1 MTSTRIVA
9 GLVGLAVLLP
19 AIVWGGTVGIG
30 IVVAV
35 AIAVSLAEYAGM
47 AFPRDRIP
55 SFAWLV
61 VTTYPLA
68 AASVRGSTDVL
79 AVAVASVVVATM
91 IWVTL
96 RPGPDL
102 TDAADR
108 VGRFVLG
115 ATWIGV
121 LLPFLARLR
130 ELPDGVAWVV
140 LALVVSWAGDTGAYF
155 AGRRFGATPLYPR
168 VSPKKTREGLVGGVA
183 GSVVGVLALRW
194 LALPGLDAVD
204 VVVLGA
210 VGCLVGVIGD
220 LAESLLKRSFDVKDS
235 GWILPGHGGILDR
248 IDSLLFVAPFVWA
261 WAAWSVG

>member
-1 MTSTRIVA
+1 MTSTRIAA
-9 GLVGLAVLLP
+9 GLVGLAILLP
-19 AIVWGGTVGIG
+19 TIVWGGGVGIG
-30 IVVAV
+30 VVVALAMAV
-35 AIAVSLAEYAGM
+35 ALAEYAGM
-47 AFPRDRIP
+47 AFPDDRVAA
-55 SFAWLV
+55 FVWLAI
-61 VTTYPLA
+61 TAYPVAL
-68 AASVRGSTDVL
+68 ASVWGSADVL
-79 AVAVASVVVATM
+79 AVTLAAVVVGTM

-102 TDAADR
+102 ADAADR
-108 VGRFVLG
+108 VGRSVLG
-115 ATWIGV
+115 ATWIGG
-121 LLPFLARLR
+121 LLPFLVRLR
-130 ELPDGVAWVV
+130 ELPDGVAWVI

-183 GSVVGVLALRW
+183 GSVIGVLALRW
-194 LALPGLDAVD
+194 LALPRLDAVD

-210 VGCLVGVIGD
+210 VGCLVGVVGD